1 MPLNT
6 SAVGSVFNHITEV
19 RPLCKKPNIKKY
31 DIYNVH
37 DKNYK
42 WSNCE
47 EQFVTNKAGMYSI
60 KMHLLNLKRGQ
71 ETLSQQ
77 KKLSVEINYY

>member
-1 MPLNT
+1 M
-6 SAVGSVFNHITEV
+6 
-19 RPLCKKPNIKKY
+19 
-31 DIYNVH
+31 YNVH